1 MNRLRLSLTFV
12 LINTKRMNKRQF
24 KDKIYTVLAGL
35 VKAMANPHRLEIID
49 LLGQVERSVEEIAA
63 ETGMS
68 VANAS
73 QHLQVLK
80 QSNLVQIKRNGN
92 FILYRLAN
100 DNVYKS
106 WKDLREIGMASLA
119 EVEKIIKDFR
129 TKKHTLEPVRLE
141 DLVSRT
147 KSSNIILLD
156 VRPEQEFTA
165 GHIPGAINI
174 PIDQLPNRLGDLKK
188 TKQYIAYCRGPFC
201 VFADD
206 AVQLLLQKGFK
217 ANRIEEGYPDWKVR
231 YQTEDIS

>member
-1 MNRLRLSLTFV
+1 
-12 LINTKRMNKRQF
+12 MNKREL
-24 KDKIYTVLAGL
+24 KDRVYTILAGL

-49 LLGQVERSVEEIAA
+49 LLGQSERSVEEIAA

-106 WKDLREIGMASLA
+106 WKDLREIGMESLE
-119 EVEKIIKDFR
+119 EVNMIVKDFR
-129 TKKHTLEPVRLE
+129 AKKNSFEPVRME
-141 DLVSRT
+141 DLLSRMG
-147 KSSNIILLD
+147 SSNIILLD
-156 VRPEQEFTA
+156 VRPEQEFKA
-165 GHIPGAINI
+165 GHIPKAINI
-174 PIDQLPNRLGDLKK
+174 PIDQLSGRIGELKK
-188 TKQYIAYCRGPFC
+188 SKRYVAYCRGPFC

-206 AVQLLLQKGFK
+206 AVQLLVEKGFK
-217 ANRIEEGYPDWKVR
+217 ANRLEEGYPDWKIKFHTKAVL
-231 YQTEDIS
+231 

>member
-1 MNRLRLSLTFV
+1 
-12 LINTKRMNKRQF
+12 MNKREF
-24 KDKIYTVLAGL
+24 KDRVYTILAGL

-49 LLGQVERSVEEIAA
+49 LLGQSERSVEEIAA

-106 WKDLREIGMASLA
+106 WKDLREIGMESLE
-119 EVEKIIKDFR
+119 EVNMIVKDFR
-129 TKKHTLEPVRLE
+129 AKKNSFEPVRME
-141 DLVSRT
+141 DLLSRMG
-147 KSSNIILLD
+147 SSNIILLD
-156 VRPEQEFTA
+156 VRPEQEFKA
-165 GHIPGAINI
+165 GHIPKAINI
-174 PIDQLPNRLGDLKK
+174 PIDQLSGRIGELKK
-188 TKQYIAYCRGPFC
+188 SKRYVAYCRGPFC

-206 AVQLLLQKGFK
+206 AVQLLVEKGFK
-217 ANRIEEGYPDWKVR
+217 ANRLEEGYPDWKIKFHTKAVL
-231 YQTEDIS
+231 

>member
-1 MNRLRLSLTFV
+1 
-12 LINTKRMNKRQF
+12 MNKREF
-24 KDKIYTVLAGL
+24 KDRVYTILAGL

-49 LLGQVERSVEEIAA
+49 LLGQSERSVEEIDA

-106 WKDLREIGMASLA
+106 WKDLREIGMESLE
-119 EVEKIIKDFR
+119 EVNMIVKDFR
-129 TKKHTLEPVRLE
+129 AKKNSFEPVRME
-141 DLVSRT
+141 DLLSRMG
-147 KSSNIILLD
+147 SSNIILLD
-156 VRPEQEFTA
+156 VRPEQEFKA
-165 GHIPGAINI
+165 GHIPKAINI
-174 PIDQLPNRLGDLKK
+174 PIDQLSGRIGELKK
-188 TKQYIAYCRGPFC
+188 SKRYVAYCRGPFC

-206 AVQLLLQKGFK
+206 AVQLLVEKGFK
-217 ANRIEEGYPDWKVR
+217 ANRLEEGYPDWKIKFHTKAVL
-231 YQTEDIS
+231 

>member
-1 MNRLRLSLTFV
+1 ME
-12 LINTKRMNKRQF
+12 KREF
-24 KDKIYTVLAGL
+24 KDKVYTVLSRL

-49 LLGQVERSVEEIAA
+49 LLGQAERSVEEIAV

-80 QSNLVQIKRNGN
+80 QSHLVQVKRNGN

-106 WKDLREIGMASLA
+106 WKDLRQIGMESLA
-119 EVEKIIKDFR
+119 EVEKIVKDFR
-129 TKKHTLEPVRLE
+129 AKKSSFEPVRLE
-141 DLVSRT
+141 DLLSRM

-156 VRPEQEFTA
+156 VRPEQEFKA
-165 GHIPGAINI
+165 GHIPGSINI
-174 PIDQLPNRLGDLKK
+174 PIDQLLVRIGELKK
-188 TKQYIAYCRGPFC
+188 SKRYIAYCRGPFC

-206 AVQLLLQKGFK
+206 AVQLLTRKGFK
-217 ANRIEEGYPDWKVR
+217 VNRLEEGYPDWKIKF
-231 YQTEDIS
+231 QTETIS